1 MKHIFLA
8 IPLAILFLVGI
19 TGCGSY
25 FMVTDPSSGKVY
37 YTTNYKDEG
46 GGAIEFID
54 DRNDNIVTLQ
64 SSELKEITEEEFKR
78 ALEAS
83 Q

>member
-1 MKHIFLA
+1 MRNIFLA
-8 IPLAILFLVGI
+8 IPLAIFFLVGI
-19 TGCGSY
+19 SSCGSY
-25 FMVTDPSSGKVY
+25 YMVTDPSSGNVY
-37 YTTNYKDEG
+37 YTTNFKDEG

-64 SSELKEITEEEFKR
+64 SSELKEISEEEFNR
-78 ALEAS
+78 ALKAA